1 MSASKQGIVARTA
14 LRVAA
19 WLSVNWTECK
29 AESASPAI
37 TLSLLS
43 TLAPLPA
50 AAQTPKMAMVAS
62 AAAAAYIAADDEQTS
77 PAANAP
83 SPAGADVGMAW
94 ANSRDFRFAAR
105 MAAVARLNAPLSRA
119 ARRSRRAPPA
129 HRAVPIFRAPEIKI
143 VKETRLST
151 AFAIQTLT
159 KKVRASA
166 EVIDLAVVK
175 SRVRSGAARRA
186 A

>member
-14 LRVAA
+14 LRLAA
-19 WLSVNWTECK
+19 WLSVNWTEGTTG
-29 AESASPAI
+29 PAI

-50 AAQTPKMAMVAS
+50 AAQTPKVAKVAS
-62 AAAAAYIAADDEQTS
+62 ATAVAYIAADDEQTS

-105 MAAVARLNAPLSRA
+105 LAAVARLNAPLSRA
-119 ARRSRRAPPA
+119 ARRRQLAQPTR
-129 HRAVPIFRAPEIKI
+129 RAVPIFKAPEIKI
-143 VKETRLST
+143 VKATRLPT
-151 AFAIQTLT
+151 AFASQALT

-166 EVIDLAVVK
+166 DVIDLAVVK
-175 SRVRSGAARRA
+175 NRARSSTARRA